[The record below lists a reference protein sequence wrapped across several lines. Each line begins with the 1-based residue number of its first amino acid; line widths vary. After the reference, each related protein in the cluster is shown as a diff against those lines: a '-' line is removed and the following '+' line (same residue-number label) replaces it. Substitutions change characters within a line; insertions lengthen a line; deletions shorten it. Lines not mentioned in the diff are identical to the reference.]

1 LPCENCCDQEHSLF
15 LILTFFFNGKQNTM
29 SLTKAYAAQSPTSP
43 LSPYNFDR
51 REVKPNDVQIE
62 ILFCGVC
69 HSDLHQVRDEWGG
82 SIYPMVPGHEI
93 VGKVIKTGNNVTR
106 FKAGDLAAVGV
117 MIDSCRVCNNCKRHV
132 ENYCDEGFTGTY
144 NAKERD
150 GITLA
155 QGGYSTQIVTDEQFV
170 FSLSPKLDLAGA
182 APLLCAGITTYSPLR
197 FAGVTKGTKVG
208 VIGLG
213 GLGHMG
219 VKFAA
224 SFGAEVTMIS
234 TSPSK
239 EADAKR
245 LGAHNF
251 LLQTDDAQLKKYDSY
266 FDVLLNTISANHDYE
281 KYLNLLGYEGK
292 MMIVGLPS
300 RNPEVKPF
308 ALLKNRRSI
317 TGSMI
322 GGTKETQEMLD
333 YCAEK
338 NIVSDVEVI
347 PIQQINEAYERMI
360 KNDVRYRFV
369 IDLSSLK

>member
-1 LPCENCCDQEHSLF
+1 
-15 LILTFFFNGKQNTM
+15 M
-29 SLTKAYAAQSPTSP
+29 SLAKAYAAQSPAAALT
-43 LSPYNFDR
+43 PYNFDR
-51 REVKPNDVQIE
+51 RELRSDDVQIE
-62 ILFCGVC
+62 VLFCGVC

-82 SIYPMVPGHEI
+82 SVYPMVPGHEI
-93 VGKVIKTGNNVTR
+93 VGRVTGTGSSVIR
-106 FKAGDLAAVGV
+106 FKTGDLAAVGV
-117 MIDSCRVCNNCKRHV
+117 MIDSCRVCKSCKKQV
-132 ENYCDEGFTGTY
+132 ENYCEEGFTGTY

-150 GITLA
+150 GKTIA
-155 QGGYSTQIVTDEQFV
+155 QGGYSTLIVTDQQFV
-170 FSLSPKLDLAGA
+170 FSISPKLDLAGA

-251 LLQTDDAQLKKYDSY
+251 LLQTDPAQLKKYDSY

-281 KYLNLLGYEGK
+281 KYLNLLAYEGK
-292 MMIVGLPS
+292 MMIVGLPPKS
-300 RNPEVKPF
+300 PEVKPF

-333 YCAEK
+333 YCAEN

-347 PIQQINEAYERMI
+347 PMQQINEAYERMI

-369 IDLSSLK
+369 IDLASLK

>member
-1 LPCENCCDQEHSLF
+1 MP
-15 LILTFFFNGKQNTM
+15 TA
-29 SLTKAYAAQSPTSP
+29 KAYAVKSPSDKLAP
-43 LSPYNFDR
+43 FSFDR
-51 REVKPNDVQIE
+51 REPGPGDVQIE
-62 ILFCGVC
+62 IMYCGVC
-69 HSDLHQVRDEWGG
+69 HSDLHQARDEWGG
-82 SIYPMVPGHEI
+82 SKYPMVPGHEI
-93 VGKVIKTGNNVTR
+93 IGRVVKTGAKVSK

-117 MIDSCRVCNNCKRHV
+117 MIDSCRKCHNCNNYV
-132 ENYCDEGFTGTY
+132 ENYCDEGMTGTY
-144 NAKERD
+144 NAIERD
-150 GITLA
+150 GKTLA
-155 QGGYSTQIVTDEQFV
+155 QGGYSTVIVTEERFV
-170 FSLSPKLDLAGA
+170 FHISPKLDLAGA

-197 FAGVTKGTKVG
+197 FAGVTNGTKVG

-239 EADAKR
+239 EKDARK

-251 LLQTDDAQLKKYDSY
+251 LLQTDNDQLKKYDSY
-266 FDVLLNTISANHDYE
+266 FDVLLNTISAPHDYA

-300 RNPEVKPF
+300 VDPKVEPF

-317 TGSMI
+317 NGSMI

-347 PIQQINEAYERMI
+347 PMQQINEAYERMV

-369 IDLSSLK
+369 IDLASLKN

>member
-1 LPCENCCDQEHSLF
+1 MALA
-15 LILTFFFNGKQNTM
+15 
-29 SLTKAYAAQSPTSP
+29 KAYAANNPTDG
-43 LSPYNFDR
+43 LSPFNFQR
-51 REVKPNDVQIE
+51 REPGPADIE
-62 ILFCGVC
+62 IDVLFCGVC
-69 HSDLHQVRDEWGG
+69 HSDIHQVKDEWGG

-93 VGKVIKTGNNVTR
+93 VGRVTRIGASVTR
-106 FKAGDLAAVGV
+106 FKVGDLAAVGV
-117 MIDSCRVCNNCKRHV
+117 MIDSCRKCRNCNNHV
-132 ENYCDEGFTGTY
+132 ENYCEEGMTGTY
-144 NAKERD
+144 NGYER
-150 GITLA
+150 GTKIIA
-155 QGGYSTQIVTDEQFV
+155 QGGYSTLIVTDQHFV
-170 FSLSPKLDLAGA
+170 FNISPELDLAGA

-208 VIGLG
+208 IIGLG

-239 EADAKR
+239 EKDAKR

-251 LLQTDDAQLKKYDSY
+251 LLQTDPAQMKKYDSY
-266 FDVLLNTISANHDYE
+266 FDVVLDTISANHDYE

-292 MMIVGLPS
+292 MMVVGLPEEQ
-300 RNPEVKPF
+300 PKVKPF

-333 YCAEK
+333 YCAETK
-338 NIVSDVEVI
+338 IVADVEVI
-347 PIQQINEAYERMI
+347 PMQQINEAYVRMQ

-369 IDLSSLK
+369 IDLASLKG

>member
-1 LPCENCCDQEHSLF
+1 MLPV
-15 LILTFFFNGKQNTM
+15 
-29 SLTKAYAAQSPTSP
+29 KAYAAFSASAP
-43 LSPYNFDR
+43 LVPFSFER
-51 REVKPNDVQIE
+51 RDPLPSDVQIE

-69 HSDLHQVRDEWGG
+69 HSDIHQVRNEWND

-93 VGKVIKTGNNVTR
+93 VGRVTR
-106 FKAGDLAAVGV
+106 TGSQVKKIKAGDLAAVGV
-117 MIDSCRVCNNCKRHV
+117 MIDSCRKCTNCL
-132 ENYCDEGFTGTY
+132 NYAEQYCAEGMTGTY
-144 NAKERD
+144 NAIERD
-150 GITLA
+150 GKTIA
-155 QGGYSTQIVTDEQFV
+155 QGGYSTQIVTDERFV
-170 FSLSPKLDLAGA
+170 FNVSSGLEPAGV

-197 FAGVTKGTKVG
+197 YAGVGKGTKVG

-239 EADAKR
+239 KADAQK

-251 LLQTDDAQLKKYDSY
+251 LLQTDRAQMKKYESY
-266 FDVLLNTISANHDYE
+266 FDVLLNTVSANHDYQQ
-281 KYLNLLGYEGK
+281 YLDLLGYEGR
-292 MMIVGLPS
+292 MMVVGIPAEYP
-300 RNPEVKPF
+300 RIKPG

-333 YCAEK
+333 YCARHR
-338 NIVSDVEVI
+338 ITADVEVI
-347 PIQQINEAYERMI
+347 PIQQINEAYERML

-369 IDLSSLK
+369 IDLNSLRN